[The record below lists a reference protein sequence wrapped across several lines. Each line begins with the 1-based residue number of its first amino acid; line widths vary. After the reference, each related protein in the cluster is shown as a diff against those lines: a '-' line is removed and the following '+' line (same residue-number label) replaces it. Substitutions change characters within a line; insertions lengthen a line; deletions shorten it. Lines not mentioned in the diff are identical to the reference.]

1 MKRWNKNTIQVL
13 NVCIY
18 VNNMIDAQNPLRK
31 GKPFTDIMLSK
42 GRIQKIESAKELS
55 LCNKSKFSNTYI
67 STTKL
72 CKPLIFQALIV

>member
-31 GKPFTDIMLSK
+31 SKPFTDIMLSK
-42 GRIQKIESAKELS
+42 GRIQKIEAAKEFES
-55 LCNKSKFSNTYI
+55 L
-67 STTKL
+67 
-72 CKPLIFQALIV
+72 Q